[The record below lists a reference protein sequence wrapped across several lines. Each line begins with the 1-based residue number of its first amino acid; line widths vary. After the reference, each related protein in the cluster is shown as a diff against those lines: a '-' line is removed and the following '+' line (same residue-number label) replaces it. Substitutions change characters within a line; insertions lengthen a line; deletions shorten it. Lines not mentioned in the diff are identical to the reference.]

1 MNMSKRIQQ
10 VSEQGGIE
18 EYVRER
24 MHCQDLVD
32 LQQAKEVKER
42 LRALGVDQE
51 GARFD
56 LKHPFMDDREY
67 FLTRSN
73 GRTTH
78 FQIRHTSE

>member
-1 MNMSKRIQQ
+1 
-10 VSEQGGIE
+10 
-18 EYVRER
+18 
-24 MHCQDLVD
+24 VD
-32 LQQAKEVKER
+32 GKWLSSFDPFGKKEKEHDKEVKER

-78 FQIRHTSE
+78 FQIRYMSE